1 MNQEVLILTGMS
13 GAGRSTVAHAL
24 EDLGWYVVDNLPP
37 TLLSDLIKQGVQ
49 SEIKSLAVV
58 VDVRGGKF
66 FDELASSLSELK
78 KSGANFR
85 VAFLDASDQAL
96 VQRFEST
103 RRPHPLQG
111 KGRIVDGIAA
121 EREKLQELL
130 AQADVVIDTSNL
142 NVHQLEKRTTEIFAQ
157 GLTQS
162 VRVNVLSFG
171 YKYGIPVDADLV
183 LDCRF
188 IPNPHWIPELRPLT
202 GLDDKVKDNVLSNS
216 GVSQFVQSYVSV
228 INQMLPGY
236 LREGKKYLTVAIG
249 CTGGRHRSV
258 SVAQG
263 TIRPAAH
270 SSASSSMCHSQ
281 AANSPQGT
289 LPPPPAPLPHASA
302 TPSPVQPQAA
312 IDTMAQRSSSAAS
325 LPHATQAV

>member
-188 IPNPHWIPELRPLT
+188 IPNPHWIPEVRPLT

-258 SVAQG
+258 SVARE
-263 TIRPAAH
+263 IAAQLDGERDGFLV
-270 SSASSSMCHSQ
+270 SA
-281 AANSPQGT
+281 
-289 LPPPPAPLPHASA
+289 HASHRD
-302 TPSPVQPQAA
+302 VG
-312 IDTMAQRSSSAAS
+312 RE
-325 LPHATQAV
+325 

>member
-37 TLLSDLIKQGVQ
+37 ALLSDLIKQGVQ
-49 SEIKSLAVV
+49 SEISSLAVV

-66 FDELASSLSELK
+66 FDELASSLAELK
-78 KSGANFR
+78 KSGANAR

-111 KGRIVDGIAA
+111 TGRIVDGIAA
-121 EREKLQELL
+121 ERVKLQELL
-130 AQADVVIDTSNL
+130 SQADVVIDTSNL

-157 GLTQS
+157 GLIQS

-202 GLDDKVKDNVLSNS
+202 GLDDKVKDNVLANS
-216 GVSQFVQSYVSV
+216 GVAQFVQSYVSV

-258 SVAQG
+258 SVAREIASQLDG
-263 TIRPAAH
+263 ERDGF
-270 SSASSSMCHSQ
+270 SVSA
-281 AANSPQGT
+281 
-289 LPPPPAPLPHASA
+289 HASHRD
-302 TPSPVQPQAA
+302 VG
-312 IDTMAQRSSSAAS
+312 RE
-325 LPHATQAV
+325 

>member
-1 MNQEVLILTGMS
+1 MSKEVLILTGMS

-37 TLLSDLIKQGVQ
+37 TLLSDLINQSSN
-49 SEIKSLAVV
+49 SEIGALAVV

-66 FDELASSLSELK
+66 FDELASSLSQIK
-78 KSGANFR
+78 KSGTNFR
-85 VAFLDASDQAL
+85 VAFLDATDQAL

-111 KGRIVDGIAA
+111 SGRIVDGIAA
-121 EREKLQELL
+121 EREKLQDLL

-188 IPNPHWIPELRPLT
+188 IPNPHWVPELRPLS
-202 GLDDKVKDNVLSNS
+202 GLDEKVKSTVLANP
-216 GVSQFVQSYVSV
+216 GVNEFVNTYVSL
-228 INQMLPGY
+228 IQQMLPGY

-249 CTGGRHRSV
+249 CTGGKHRSV
-258 SVAQG
+258 SVAREIADKLDG
-263 TIRPAAH
+263 EGAGFTI
-270 SSASSSMCHSQ
+270 S
-281 AANSPQGT
+281 T
-289 LPPPPAPLPHASA
+289 HASHRD
-302 TPSPVQPQAA
+302 VG
-312 IDTMAQRSSSAAS
+312 RE
-325 LPHATQAV
+325 

>member
-1 MNQEVLILTGMS
+1 MSKEVLILTGMS

-37 TLLSDLIKQGVQ
+37 KLLSDLIGQSFE
-49 SEIKSLAVV
+49 SEINALAVV

-66 FDELASSLSELK
+66 FDELASSLSELR

-111 KGRIVDGIAA
+111 NGRIVDGIAA
-121 EREKLQELL
+121 ERAKLQELL
-130 AQADVVIDTSNL
+130 SQADVVIDTSNL

-202 GLDDKVKDNVLSNS
+202 GLDDKVKSNVLSNAC
-216 GVSQFVQSYVSV
+216 VSQFVQSYVSV

-258 SVAQG
+258 SVARE
-263 TIRPAAH
+263 IAAQLDGERDGF
-270 SSASSSMCHSQ
+270 SVSA
-281 AANSPQGT
+281 
-289 LPPPPAPLPHASA
+289 HASHRD
-302 TPSPVQPQAA
+302 VG
-312 IDTMAQRSSSAAS
+312 RE
-325 LPHATQAV
+325 

>member
-37 TLLSDLIKQGVQ
+37 TLLSDLINQGMK
-49 SEIKSLAVV
+49 SELKSLAVV

-66 FDELASSLSELK
+66 FDELASSLLELK

-121 EREKLQELL
+121 EREKLQDLL
-130 AQADVVIDTSNL
+130 SQADVVIDTSNL

-202 GLDDKVKDNVLSNS
+202 GLDDRVKDNVLANT
-216 GVSQFVQSYVSV
+216 GVSDFVQSYVSV

-236 LREGKKYLTVAIG
+236 MREGKKYLTVAIG

-258 SVAQG
+258 SVARE
-263 TIRPAAH
+263 IAAQLDGERDGFTV
-270 SSASSSMCHSQ
+270 SA
-281 AANSPQGT
+281 
-289 LPPPPAPLPHASA
+289 HASHRD
-302 TPSPVQPQAA
+302 VG
-312 IDTMAQRSSSAAS
+312 RE
-325 LPHATQAV
+325 

>member
-37 TLLSDLIKQGVQ
+37 ALLSDLIKQGVQ
-49 SEIKSLAVV
+49 SEISSLAVV

-66 FDELASSLSELK
+66 FDELASSLAELK
-78 KSGANFR
+78 KSGANAR

-111 KGRIVDGIAA
+111 TGRIVDGIAA
-121 EREKLQELL
+121 ERVKLQELL
-130 AQADVVIDTSNL
+130 SQADVVIDTSNL

-157 GLTQS
+157 GLIQS

-202 GLDDKVKDNVLSNS
+202 GLDDKVKDNVLANS
-216 GVSQFVQSYVSV
+216 GVAQFVQSYVSV
-228 INQMLPGY
+228 VNQMLPGY

-258 SVAQG
+258 SVARE
-263 TIRPAAH
+263 IAAQLDGERDGF
-270 SSASSSMCHSQ
+270 SVSA
-281 AANSPQGT
+281 
-289 LPPPPAPLPHASA
+289 HASHRD
-302 TPSPVQPQAA
+302 VG
-312 IDTMAQRSSSAAS
+312 RE
-325 LPHATQAV
+325 

>member
-1 MNQEVLILTGMS
+1 MSKEVLILTGMS

-37 TLLSDLIKQGVQ
+37 TLLSDLINQGVQ
-49 SEIKSLAVV
+49 SEISALAVV

-66 FDELASSLSELK
+66 FDELASSLAHLK
-78 KSGANFR
+78 KSGTNFR
-85 VAFLDASDQAL
+85 VAFLDATDQAL

-111 KGRIVDGIAA
+111 SGRIVDGIAA

-142 NVHQLEKRTTEIFAQ
+142 NVHQLEKRTAEIFAQ

-188 IPNPHWIPELRPLT
+188 IPNPHWIPELRPFS
-202 GLDDKVKDNVLSNS
+202 GLDEKVKSTVLANP
-216 GVSQFVQSYVSV
+216 GVGDFVNTYVSL
-228 INQMLPGY
+228 IQQMLPGY

-249 CTGGRHRSV
+249 CTGGKHRSV
-258 SVAQG
+258 SVAREIADKLDG
-263 TIRPAAH
+263 EGAGLTI
-270 SSASSSMCHSQ
+270 SA
-281 AANSPQGT
+281 
-289 LPPPPAPLPHASA
+289 HASHRD
-302 TPSPVQPQAA
+302 VG
-312 IDTMAQRSSSAAS
+312 RE
-325 LPHATQAV
+325 

>member
-1 MNQEVLILTGMS
+1 MSKEVLILTGMS

-37 TLLSDLIKQGVQ
+37 TLLSDLINQSLN
-49 SEIKSLAVV
+49 SEISALAVV

-66 FDELASSLSELK
+66 FDELASSLSQLK
-78 KSGANFR
+78 KSGTDFR
-85 VAFLDASDQAL
+85 VAFLDATDQAL

-111 KGRIVDGIAA
+111 SGRIVDGIAA

-142 NVHQLEKRTTEIFAQ
+142 NVHQLEKRTAEIFAQ

-188 IPNPHWIPELRPLT
+188 IPNPHWVPELRPLS
-202 GLDDKVKDNVLSNS
+202 GLDEKVKSTVLANP
-216 GVSQFVQSYVSV
+216 GVGDFVNTYVSL
-228 INQMLPGY
+228 IQQMLPGY

-249 CTGGRHRSV
+249 CTGGKHRSV
-258 SVAQG
+258 SVAREIADKLDG
-263 TIRPAAH
+263 EGAGFTI
-270 SSASSSMCHSQ
+270 SA
-281 AANSPQGT
+281 
-289 LPPPPAPLPHASA
+289 HASHRD
-302 TPSPVQPQAA
+302 VG
-312 IDTMAQRSSSAAS
+312 RE
-325 LPHATQAV
+325 

>member
-1 MNQEVLILTGMS
+1 MSKEVLILTGMS

-37 TLLSDLIKQGVQ
+37 KLLSDLIRQSFE
-49 SEIKSLAVV
+49 SEISSLAVV

-66 FDELASSLSELK
+66 FDELATSLAELK
-78 KSGANFR
+78 KSGKNFR
-85 VAFLDASDQAL
+85 VAFLDATDQAL

-111 KGRIVDGIAA
+111 EGRIVDGIAA
-121 EREKLQELL
+121 ERKKLQELL
-130 AQADVVIDTSNL
+130 SQSDVVIDTSNL

-188 IPNPHWIPELRPLT
+188 IPNPHWIPELRPLS
-202 GLDDKVKDNVLSNS
+202 GLDEKVKSTVLANP
-216 GVSQFVQSYVSV
+216 GVTQFVQTYVSL
-228 INQMLPGY
+228 IEQMLPGY
-236 LREGKKYLTVAIG
+236 LREGKKYVTVAIG
-249 CTGGRHRSV
+249 CTGGKHRSV
-258 SVAQG
+258 SIAREIASQLDG
-263 TIRPAAH
+263 LRDNFTI
-270 SSASSSMCHSQ
+270 SA
-281 AANSPQGT
+281 
-289 LPPPPAPLPHASA
+289 
-302 TPSPVQPQAA
+302 
-312 IDTMAQRSSSAAS
+312 
-325 LPHATQAV
+325 HATHRDVGRE

>member
-1 MNQEVLILTGMS
+1 MSKEVLILTGMS

-37 TLLSDLIKQGVQ
+37 KLLSDLIGQSFE
-49 SEIKSLAVV
+49 SEINALAVV

-66 FDELASSLSELK
+66 FDELASSLSELR

-111 KGRIVDGIAA
+111 NGRIVDGIAA
-121 EREKLQELL
+121 ERAKLQELL
-130 AQADVVIDTSNL
+130 SQADVVIDTSNL

-202 GLDDKVKDNVLSNS
+202 GLDDKVKSNVLSNA

-258 SVAQG
+258 SVARE
-263 TIRPAAH
+263 IAAQLDGERDDF
-270 SSASSSMCHSQ
+270 SVSA
-281 AANSPQGT
+281 
-289 LPPPPAPLPHASA
+289 HASHRD
-302 TPSPVQPQAA
+302 VG
-312 IDTMAQRSSSAAS
+312 RE
-325 LPHATQAV
+325 

>member
-66 FDELASSLSELK
+66 FDELASSLLELK

-258 SVAQG
+258 SVARE
-263 TIRPAAH
+263 IAAQLDGERDGFLV
-270 SSASSSMCHSQ
+270 SA
-281 AANSPQGT
+281 
-289 LPPPPAPLPHASA
+289 HASHRD
-302 TPSPVQPQAA
+302 VG
-312 IDTMAQRSSSAAS
+312 RE
-325 LPHATQAV
+325 

>member
-1 MNQEVLILTGMS
+1 MS

-37 TLLSDLIKQGVQ
+37 ALLSDLIKQGVQ
-49 SEIKSLAVV
+49 SEISSLAVV

-66 FDELASSLSELK
+66 FDELASSLAELK
-78 KSGANFR
+78 KSGANAR

-111 KGRIVDGIAA
+111 TGRIVDGIAA
-121 EREKLQELL
+121 ERVKLQELL
-130 AQADVVIDTSNL
+130 SQADVVIDTSNL

-157 GLTQS
+157 GLIQS

-202 GLDDKVKDNVLSNS
+202 GLDDKVKDNVLANS
-216 GVSQFVQSYVSV
+216 GVAQFVQSYVSV

-258 SVAQG
+258 SVAREIASQLDG
-263 TIRPAAH
+263 ERDGFTV
-270 SSASSSMCHSQ
+270 SA
-281 AANSPQGT
+281 
-289 LPPPPAPLPHASA
+289 HASHRD
-302 TPSPVQPQAA
+302 VG
-312 IDTMAQRSSSAAS
+312 RE
-325 LPHATQAV
+325 

>member
-258 SVAQG
+258 SVAREIASQLDG
-263 TIRPAAH
+263 ERDGF
-270 SSASSSMCHSQ
+270 SVSA
-281 AANSPQGT
+281 
-289 LPPPPAPLPHASA
+289 HASHRD
-302 TPSPVQPQAA
+302 VG
-312 IDTMAQRSSSAAS
+312 RE
-325 LPHATQAV
+325 